1 MSPTRRMQA
10 VGERK
15 YGTFVLSLNEARHRK
30 EPCCPRDSWELTWME
45 RFDFVNRANAEYID
59 RLYEQ
64 YQRDPRSVDLTWQ
77 AYFAGFEY
85 ATGKNAGANGQQVA
99 AQRGAATHSASP
111 STTQTA
117 SPATTGRFDR
127 AD

>member
-1 MSPTRRMQA
+1 
-10 VGERK
+10 
-15 YGTFVLSLNEARHRK
+15 
-30 EPCCPRDSWELTWME
+30 ME

-85 ATGKNAGANGQQVA
+85 ASGKNPGGSNGHKPTQHSVPAA
-99 AQRGAATHSASP
+99 AQAASAAAAAATE
-111 STTQTA
+111 
-117 SPATTGRFDR
+117 R
-127 AD
+127 ADRNASIGIFDLVHSYRELGHFIADLDPLGHNRA